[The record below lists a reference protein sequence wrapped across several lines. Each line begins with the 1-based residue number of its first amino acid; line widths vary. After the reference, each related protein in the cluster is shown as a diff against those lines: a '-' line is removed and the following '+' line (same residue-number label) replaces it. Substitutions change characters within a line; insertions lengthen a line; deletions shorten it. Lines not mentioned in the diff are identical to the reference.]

1 MTSVLVGMSGGLDSS
16 FAAYLLKKKGL
27 DVHGIFFRMTGE
39 IDHAKQKKVSD
50 ICELLDIPL
59 VIEDCSRIFQKAVI
73 KPFVESYLKGFTPNP
88 CVICNVEVKFD
99 LLFRYADQNAIDL
112 VGSGHYAR
120 LSVGL
125 HGSHFLLRGMDPLK
139 DQSYMLYRLKNEWFP
154 KLIFPLGSVQKSEI
168 KVVSENI
175 FGELLKNDSES
186 QDICFLQGMALRD
199 LLQDKADSTYD
210 NTGPIV
216 DTRGNIL
223 GEHRGVYLYTVGQR
237 RGLAL
242 QGGPWFVISLD
253 PLNKMVIV
261 GKENE
266 LFPSIINCSSPVWH
280 GKVSV
285 GDELFAQHRY
295 RTRPV
300 RIRIISIEGD
310 QFIIEAL
317 EPMKAPAPG
326 QSLVLYSQDKV
337 VGGGIILSTRE
348 VFKCQR

>member
-27 DVHGIFFRMTGE
+27 DVHGIFFRMAGE
-39 IDHAKQKKVSD
+39 IDHAKQTKVSN
-50 ICELLDIPL
+50 ICAILDIPL
-59 VIEDCSRIFQKAVI
+59 IIEDCSDIFQWAVI
-73 KPFVESYLKGFTPNP
+73 KPFIEFYLKGFTPNP
-88 CVICNVEVKFD
+88 CVICNAEVKFD
-99 LLFRYADQNAIDL
+99 LLFHYADQNAIDL
-112 VGSGHYAR
+112 VASGHYAR
-120 LSVGL
+120 LSVDL
-125 HGSHFLLRGMDPLK
+125 DGSRSLLRGIDPLK
-139 DQSYMLYRLKNEWFP
+139 DQSYMLYRLKHEWFP
-154 KLIFPLGSVQKSEI
+154 KLVFPLGSVHKSEI
-168 KVVSENI
+168 KAVSENI
-175 FGELLKNDSES
+175 FGELLKNDRES
-186 QDICFLQGMALRD
+186 QDICFLQGMSLRE
-199 LLQDKADSTYD
+199 LLQDKAGTMHDH
-210 NTGPIV
+210 TGPIV

-223 GEHRGVYLYTVGQR
+223 GEHRGVFRYTVGQR

-253 PLNKMVIV
+253 PINKRVIV

-280 GKVSV
+280 DKVSV

-295 RTRPV
+295 RSRPV
-300 RIRIISIEGD
+300 RIRVTSIEGD

-317 EPMKAPAPG
+317 EAMKAPAPG

-337 VGGGIILSTRE
+337 VGGGTILSTRE